1 MKPNILARSFS
12 TREKALMLVLVIVLL
27 VAAYYYLVVR
37 NVADTQEANALA
49 LEEVQGDIDVQL
61 AVAQTRAKMEA
72 ELAELGTLSGLP
84 QVAVYDNLRN
94 ELDELNRIL
103 GRTDSYDIKFS
114 APELD
119 GETVRRA
126 VSITFAMP
134 TYEESLA
141 VVGQLQNGE
150 YRCDVTDFALTGS
163 LAADGSVKSVSATL
177 KVTYFET
184 VSGAESLNGLIDN
197 EKSAVK

>member
-1 MKPNILARSFS
+1 MKSNILNRSFS
-12 TREKALMLVLVIVLL
+12 GREKALMLVLVIVVL

-49 LEEVQGDIDVQL
+49 LEEVQRDIDVQL
-61 AVAQTRAKMEA
+61 AIAQTRVKMEA

-84 QVAVYDNLRN
+84 QVAVYDNLRS
-94 ELDELNRIL
+94 ELDELNRVL
-103 GRTDSYDIKFS
+103 GQTGSYDIKFS
-114 APELD
+114 TPELD
-119 GETVRRA
+119 GDTVRRS
-126 VSITFAMP
+126 VSITFTMP

-141 VVGQLQNGE
+141 VVKQLQNGE

-163 LAADGSVKSVSATL
+163 LAADGSVKSVDATL

-184 VSGAESLNGLIDN
+184 AAGAESLNGLTES
-197 EKSAVK
+197 EKSAAK